1 MQDNF
6 RMLQLNVRKQKLVQ
20 QSVMNDEQLKEFGIL
35 VISEPYVRNI
45 EGTVIISPQ
54 EHCNWT
60 RMILLAQREG
70 MWLIRSMMW
79 I

>member
-35 VISEPYVRNI
+35 VISEPYARNI
-45 EGTVIISPQ
+45 EGTMVTSPQ
-54 EHCNWT
+54 EYCNWT
-60 RMILLAQREG
+60 RMILLAQRER

>member
-6 RMLQLNVRKQKLVQ
+6 RMLQLNVRKQKSVQ

-35 VISEPYVRNI
+35 VISEPYARNI
-45 EGTVIISPQ
+45 EGTVVTSPQ